1 MYEEMKAARLNDEL
15 GPCMMALRTDQQ
27 REFVRQLFIVP
38 AGHGCLTAAARAAG
52 YGKSRDGGKSKE
64 HGVRQTASKL
74 AQDPRIAAAIA
85 EESKRQLR
93 GAAPEATR
101 ALINL
106 IRDPTHK
113 DHARAIAMV
122 LDRIDPIETT
132 HHVEVRRSP
141 QEIVVATEAVLA
153 KIAAYAAQAGLD
165 PIQQVEFA
173 KTIDGTAE
181 EVTDDEK

>member
-1 MYEEMKAARLNDEL
+1 
-15 GPCMMALRTDQQ
+15 LRTDQQ

-52 YGKSRDGGKSKE
+52 YGQNRDGGQSKE

-74 AQDPRIAAAIA
+74 AQDQRIVAAIA

-106 IRDPTHK
+106 IRAPTHK

-122 LDRIDPIETT
+122 LDRVDPVETT
-132 HHVEVRRSP
+132 HHVTVQKSP
-141 QEIVVATEAVLA
+141 ETIVIATEAVLA
-153 KIAAYAAQAGLD
+153 RIHALAAAVGLD
-165 PIQQVEFA
+165 PVRQVEAA
-173 KTIDGTAE
+173 KTIDAT
-181 EVTDDEK
+181 